1 MDRIKVS
8 GTFGKGSIPFGATKK
23 HIIVDVLFLFN
34 TAIKK
39 DRHAFGQMYI
49 LNT

>member
-1 MDRIKVS
+1 
-8 GTFGKGSIPFGATKK
+8 
-23 HIIVDVLFLFN
+23 VLFLFN